1 MGRRLAGGHGVIES
15 DVQKNI
21 RKLATLEG
29 GRLLRN
35 NVGVA
40 VFPPKGTKPPPG
52 SRRVAYGVGGKGGAD
67 LIGITPLV
75 IGLEH
80 VGLCVGIFTAIET
93 KGQRTKIE
101 ETQEKFAA
109 MVSKAG
115 GLSLITK
122 DPNDFTRLTRKA
134 RQGKGFGRSTHG
146 TLPGT

>member
-1 MGRRLAGGHGVIES
+1 MIES

-40 VFPPKGTKPPPG
+40 IFPPRGFRPPPG

-75 IGLEH
+75 IGPEH
-80 VGLCVGIFTAIET
+80 VGLCVGIFTSIET

-101 ETQEKFAA
+101 ATQEKFAA
-109 MVSKAG
+109 MVTQAG
-115 GLSLITK
+115 GLALITRNP
-122 DPNDFTRLTRKA
+122 DEFTKLTRQA
-134 RQGKGFGRSTHG
+134 RQGEGFGRGAHG
-146 TLPGT
+146 KVSGTRGQGK